1 MESPLQHKHLL
12 QYTLLTEFFSRHSN
26 FFEKKI
32 GFQARY
38 NRFSIKKSVISVTA
52 AHLEIVGDEHVLVT
66 GKLKQTLS
74 ELATSIMAI
83 IIHSGKAENHT
94 QDNFFDNVPETMDN
108 EQLVD
113 FCEELYLFLITYPGT
128 FIKQGIILQVRT
140 TFRSAIDIF
149 RERLISPTV
158 QDGLVKHYEQL
169 LERLIADMESMLQS
183 DTDVF
188 ITRFRLKQPL
198 MVSEYKEIR
207 KKRKSA

>member
-1 MESPLQHKHLL
+1 MNPTVQHTRLL
-12 QYTLLTEFFSRHSN
+12 QYTLLLDFFHKHSFLKN
-26 FFEKKI
+26 KT
-32 GFQARY
+32 GFQSRVD
-38 NRFSIKKSVISVTA
+38 RFRIKKSVISVTA

-74 ELATSIMAI
+74 ELATSIIAI
-83 IIHSGKAENHT
+83 IIHSGKAESHP
-94 QDNFFDNVPETMDN
+94 QDNFFDNLPETMDN

-113 FCEELYLFLITYPGT
+113 YCEELYLFLITYPGT

-158 QDGLVKHYEQL
+158 QDGLVKHYEQI

-183 DTDVF
+183 DIDVF